1 MMETKI
7 LKKRRKSCFEPHDH
21 EKCVANALFAAEEI
35 CKAKNLRLTDLRFAV
50 LEKIWRSDTPVGAY
64 EILDALKND
73 FPKAAPISIYRAL
86 DFLEENSL
94 IHKLPAEGSF
104 VGCRFPEEEHTPVF
118 LVCSICKKAEE
129 IKIEKNLKELKKA
142 AASVKFK
149 PKKACIELYGVC
161 PSCRN

>member
-1 MMETKI
+1 M
-7 LKKRRKSCFEPHDH
+7 
-21 EKCVANALFAAEEI
+21 
-35 CKAKNLRLTDLRFAV
+35 
-50 LEKIWRSDTPVGAY
+50 
-64 EILDALKND
+64 
-73 FPKAAPISIYRAL
+73 

-118 LVCSICKKAEE
+118 LVCSVCKKAEE